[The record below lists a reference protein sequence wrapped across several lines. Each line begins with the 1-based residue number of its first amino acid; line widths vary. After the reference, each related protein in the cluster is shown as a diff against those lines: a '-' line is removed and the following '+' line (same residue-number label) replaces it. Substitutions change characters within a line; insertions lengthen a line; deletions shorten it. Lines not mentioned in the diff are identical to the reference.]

1 MKLEEMPT
9 KELLALH
16 NRIADKP
23 AGPKTFATRAKLVAR
38 IEQIAQGIAQQ
49 IDAEHDGDDH
59 EARQQGCVVRR
70 RGDAEM
76 NRLKAEG
83 IEMGLSKADVD
94 RLYTQKANEL
104 SKR

>member
-1 MKLEEMPT
+1 
-9 KELLALH
+9 
-16 NRIADKP
+16 
-23 AGPKTFATRAKLVAR
+23 
-38 IEQIAQGIAQQ
+38 
-49 IDAEHDGDDH
+49 
-59 EARQQGCVVRR
+59 VRR